1 LLTPLIELIILWG
14 GRSRRSPPHSQL
26 STRFFLPPQLCT
38 LLDQT
43 HLPPQLNQLAQ
54 STSLSHPITSLY
66 PPHTQSTSTLPPNHT
81 PSNQST
87 SNSHPIK
94 PPYSHSQSTL
104 NTCKNTEAVLAIHT
118 TKHNLNVCNFTHTH
132 TCFFLMNHLRNALFP
147 KPLFSL

>member
-14 GRSRRSPPHSQL
+14 GRSPSHSQL

-43 HLPPQLNQLAQ
+43 HLPAQVNQLAQ
-54 STSLSHPITSLY
+54 STSPSHPITSLY
-66 PPHTQSTSTLPPNHT
+66 PNSPTL
-81 PSNQST
+81 
-87 SNSHPIK
+87 SHPLQSINFK
-94 PPYSHSQSTL
+94 PPAYQTALFPQSINFKHL
-104 NTCKNTEAVLAIHT
+104 QKYRGCPCHT
-118 TKHNLNVCNFTHTH
+118 YNKTQPQCMQFYTHTH